1 MKDGKIIQDQAVKG
15 YSMLILDLFKM
26 AIRSLISHKLR
37 TFLTALG
44 IIIGVASVI
53 SMISIG
59 EGARQQTLST
69 ISKFGTNIIT
79 IKPGNKK
86 SRHVSTGKVDTLMLK
101 DATFIE
107 QNVPLITGVAA
118 QVYRSAQLKFRN
130 KNTNTTVRG
139 TGKNYR
145 RLANFEMQK
154 GRYFNQQEINVAKR
168 VCVLG
173 ATVVKNLFAGANA
186 LGETIKVDGKNF
198 MVIGMTE
205 PKGALSWFDPD
216 DQIFIPVSTAQKRVF
231 GMNHIQSIDV
241 QASKIED
248 LEVIKEDITQLL
260 RIRHNIANGKENDF
274 YVQNSSQWLNS
285 WGDAAKTF
293 TYLLGGI
300 AAISLM
306 VGGIGIMNIMLVS
319 VTERTREIGIRKAI
333 GAKKKEILEQFLIES
348 VLISFLGGGAGI
360 LLGIGISEIVSN
372 IGEWETIVST
382 QSILLAFGFSVG
394 IGIFFG
400 FYPANKAANMNPI
413 EALRYE

>member
-1 MKDGKIIQDQAVKG
+1 
-15 YSMLILDLFKM
+15 MLILDLFKM

-59 EGARQQTLST
+59 EGARKQTLNT

-86 SRHVSTGKVDTLMLK
+86 SRHVSTGKVDTLTLK

-107 QNVPLITGVAA
+107 QNIPLITGVAA
-118 QVYRSAQLKFRN
+118 QVYRSAQLKFGN

-145 RLANFEMQK
+145 RLANFEMRK

-168 VCVLG
+168 VCILG
-173 ATVVKNLFAGANA
+173 ATVVKNLFAEANP

-216 DQIFIPVSTAQKRVF
+216 DQIFIPLTTAQRRVF
-231 GMNHIQSIDV
+231 GINHIQSIDV
-241 QASKIED
+241 QASKIEN
-248 LEVIKEDITQLL
+248 LEHIKEDITQVL
-260 RIRHNIANGKENDF
+260 RIRHNIADGKENDF

-348 VLISFLGGGAGI
+348 VLISFLGGGAGV
-360 LLGIGISEIVSN
+360 LLGMGISEIVSN

>member
-1 MKDGKIIQDQAVKG
+1 
-15 YSMLILDLFKM
+15 MLILDLFKM

-118 QVYRSAQLKFRN
+118 QVYRSAQLKFGN

-154 GRYFNQQEINVAKR
+154 GRYFNQQEINVSKR

-173 ATVVKNLFAGANA
+173 ATVVKNLFEEVNP
-186 LGETIKVDGKNF
+186 LGKTIKVDGKNF
-198 MVIGMTE
+198 MVIGITE

-216 DQIFIPVSTAQKRVF
+216 DQIFIPVTTAQKRVF

-248 LEVIKEDITQLL
+248 LEVIKEDITQVL

-348 VLISFLGGGAGI
+348 VLISFLGGGAGV
-360 LLGIGISEIVSN
+360 LLGMGISEIVSN

-394 IGIFFG
+394 IGMFFG

>member
-1 MKDGKIIQDQAVKG
+1 
-15 YSMLILDLFKM
+15 MLILDLFKM

-107 QNVPLITGVAA
+107 KNVPLITGVAA

-139 TGKNYR
+139 TGINYR
-145 RLANFEMQK
+145 RLANFEMKK

-173 ATVVKNLFAGANA
+173 ATVVKNLFAEANP

-348 VLISFLGGGAGI
+348 VLISFLGGGAGV

>member
-1 MKDGKIIQDQAVKG
+1 
-15 YSMLILDLFKM
+15 MLILDLFKM

-79 IKPGNKK
+79 IKPGQKK
-86 SRHVSTGKVDTLMLK
+86 SRHVSTGKVDTLILE
-101 DATFIE
+101 DATVIE
-107 QNVPLITGVAA
+107 KNVPLITGVAA
-118 QVYRSAQLKFRN
+118 QVYRSAQLKFGN

-139 TGKNYR
+139 TGTSYA
-145 RLANFEMQK
+145 RLANFELEK
-154 GRYFNQQEINVAKR
+154 GRYFNQQEINASKR

-173 ATVVKNLFAGANA
+173 QTVVKNLFEEANP
-186 LGETIKVDGKNF
+186 LGTNIKVDGKNF
-198 MVIGMTE
+198 MVIGTME

-216 DQIFIPVSTAQKRVF
+216 DQIFIPVTTAQKRVF
-231 GMNHIQSIDV
+231 GMDHIQSIDV
-241 QASKIED
+241 QAAKIED
-248 LEVIKEDITQLL
+248 LEIIKEDIAQLL
-260 RIRHNIANGKENDF
+260 RIRHNIPKGKENDF

-348 VLISFLGGGAGI
+348 VLISFLGGGVGI
-360 LLGIGISEIVSN
+360 LLGISISKMVSN
-372 IGEWETIVST
+372 IGGWDTIVST

>member
-1 MKDGKIIQDQAVKG
+1 
-15 YSMLILDLFKM
+15 MLILDLFKM

-59 EGARQQTLST
+59 EGARQQTLNT

-173 ATVVKNLFAGANA
+173 ATVVKNLFAEADP

-348 VLISFLGGGAGI
+348 VLISFLGGGAGV

>member
-1 MKDGKIIQDQAVKG
+1 
-15 YSMLILDLFKM
+15 MLILDLFKM

-37 TFLTALG
+37 TFLTTLG

-79 IKPGNKK
+79 IKPGQKK

-107 QNVPLITGVAA
+107 HNVPLITGVAA

-168 VCVLG
+168 VCILG
-173 ATVVKNLFAGANA
+173 ATVVKNLFAETNP

-198 MVIGMTE
+198 IVIGMTQ

-216 DQIFIPVSTAQKRVF
+216 DQIFIPVTTAQKRVF
-231 GMNHIQSIDV
+231 GMSHIQSIDV
-241 QASKIED
+241 QAAKIED
-248 LEVIKEDITQLL
+248 LEVIKEDIAHVL
-260 RIRHNIANGKENDF
+260 RIRHNIADGKENDF

-348 VLISFLGGGAGI
+348 VLISFLGGGVGV
-360 LLGIGISEIVSN
+360 LLGIGISKMVSN
-372 IGEWETIVST
+372 IGGWDTIVST

>member
-1 MKDGKIIQDQAVKG
+1 
-15 YSMLILDLFKM
+15 
-26 AIRSLISHKLR
+26 
-37 TFLTALG
+37 
-44 IIIGVASVI
+44 
-53 SMISIG
+53 MISIG
-59 EGARQQTLST
+59 EGARQQTLAT

-107 QNVPLITGVAA
+107 KNIPLITGVAA

-173 ATVVKNLFAGANA
+173 ATVVKNLFAEANP

-348 VLISFLGGGAGI
+348 VLISFLGGGAGV

>member
-1 MKDGKIIQDQAVKG
+1 
-15 YSMLILDLFKM
+15 MLILDLFKM

-37 TFLTALG
+37 PFLTALG

-118 QVYRSAQLKFRN
+118 QVYRSAQLKFGN

-168 VCVLG
+168 VCILG
-173 ATVVKNLFAGANA
+173 ATVVKNLFAEANP

-216 DQIFIPVSTAQKRVF
+216 DQIFIPVTTAQKRVF

-248 LEVIKEDITQLL
+248 LEVIKEDITQVL
-260 RIRHNIANGKENDF
+260 RIRHNIADGKENDF

-348 VLISFLGGGAGI
+348 VLISFLGGGAGV
-360 LLGIGISEIVSN
+360 LLGMGISEIVSN